1 MCRQI
6 SKEKQRIILFFNE
19 TSHHEYKFVRFTTLP
34 GEQEQ
39 IAQLMS
45 LHAKQIQK
53 AKRENKKA
61 AEKAKTPVSM
71 FVLCCVSPSRNCWG
85 S

>member
-19 TSHHEYKFVRFTTLP
+19 TSHHEYKPVRFTTLP

-45 LHAKQIQK
+45 LHAKQI
-53 AKRENKKA
+53 AKQI
-61 AEKAKTPVSM
+61 
-71 FVLCCVSPSRNCWG
+71 
-85 S
+85 